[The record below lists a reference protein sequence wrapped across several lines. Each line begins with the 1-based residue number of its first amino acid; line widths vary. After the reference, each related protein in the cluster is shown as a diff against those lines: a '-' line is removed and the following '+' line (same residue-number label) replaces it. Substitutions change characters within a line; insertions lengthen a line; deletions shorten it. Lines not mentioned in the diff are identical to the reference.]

1 MALHEDGMSTNDI
14 IVSRKVG
21 GDDENNKDEEDTKQT
36 ALFIIRDDFIKE
48 KVGIVVL
55 APYST
60 FKVMDDKKVLFRGRG
75 LRCQNMWNS
84 CGRCTGVIVILVL
97 GLSHIILLFS
107 TTIKGLRNVKIVIN
121 DENMNIKDVD
131 EGHS

>member
-1 MALHEDGMSTNDI
+1 MSTNDI

-75 LRCQNMWNS
+75 LRCQNM
-84 CGRCTGVIVILVL
+84 
-97 GLSHIILLFS
+97 
-107 TTIKGLRNVKIVIN
+107 
-121 DENMNIKDVD
+121 
-131 EGHS
+131 